1 MWFRRIQ
8 GKGKKEITNMWLR
21 RIQGKRKKED
31 SNMWFRRI
39 QGKRKKEDT
48 NMWFTRIQGEEGYTP
63 CGLDGYKIKERE
75 YKYVVKNETC
85 PKHKT

>member
-1 MWFRRIQ
+1 MWFKRIQ
-8 GKGKKEITNMWLR
+8 GKGKKEIT
-21 RIQGKRKKED
+21 
-31 SNMWFRRI
+31 NMWFRRI

-75 YKYVVKNETC
+75 YKYVVKNETLIFILSSIEQE
-85 PKHKT
+85 KNTFIYGQNA